1 MGFFSNLFKK
11 NKDKPI
17 FSADPAEEKRQR
29 ENALKME
36 AQKPA
41 PEKRTIEQLYE
52 EVLRDNPNPYLLKD
66 IEYPTDYPVFRFC
79 PNPLRTQSVIES
91 SEPCQCCGKV
101 SKYSYV
107 VALYSHETDEEY
119 IGLCLDCISNGKAA
133 RKYKA
138 SFTERDEIANRTT
151 DKAATEE
158 IMYRTPSFST
168 WQEREWL
175 SHCKMPCAY
184 IGQVYI
190 GDLLKMGIYKQ
201 VRTELAKTFYYK
213 NMPMTVAEIDDMLI
227 QMTEGSSLDGHLFKC
242 TICEKYRLHTDL
254 D

>member
-1 MGFFSNLFKK
+1 
-11 NKDKPI
+11 
-17 FSADPAEEKRQR
+17 
-29 ENALKME
+29 
-36 AQKPA
+36 
-41 PEKRTIEQLYE
+41 
-52 EVLRDNPNPYLLKD
+52 VLRDNPNPYLLKD
-66 IEYPTDYPVFRFC
+66 IEYPSDYPVFRFC
-79 PNPLRTQSVIES
+79 PNPLRTESVVES

-107 VALYSHETDEEY
+107 VALYLHETDEEI
-119 IGLCLDCISNGKAA
+119 IGLCLDCISNGEAA
-133 RKYKA
+133 RKYKVA
-138 SFTERDEIANRTT
+138 FTERDEIANRTT

-227 QMTEGSSLDGHLFKC
+227 QILRCAGTCSNALCAANTNYILIWISRLLVEQQIDYYGAFTSLY
-242 TICEKYRLHTDL
+242 TVYRRLHRRL
-254 D
+254 QSV